1 MAKAKSDDKTQ
12 KERFIYK
19 ARELEADVSD
29 EEFERAFK
37 RVVPPKQPRTKQGAD
52 PPRQDAKQSSS

>member
-12 KERFIYK
+12 KERFIEK

-37 RVVPPKQPRTKQGAD
+37 RVVPQKTPKGGHA
-52 PPRQDAKQSSS
+52 